1 MLVFWTGI
9 NLRINNS
16 TMDGDWGNILYLIL
30 MALFVI
36 FGALKKKKPVN
47 KPQANTD
54 TQQEEE
60 MPTHIEN
67 IFDSLLGTDTF
78 EPQQQYPY
86 QVMQEEIAEEEVVD
100 LPRKEIKIESVKYNS
115 PLIMEIEDLD
125 GDEAEDGDDIEF
137 DWKQA
142 IISKEILDR
151 KYI

>member
-1 MLVFWTGI
+1 
-9 NLRINNS
+9 
-16 TMDGDWGNILYLIL
+16 MDGDWGNILYLIL

-47 KPQANTD
+47 KPQADTD
-54 TQQEEE
+54 IQQEEE
-60 MPTHIEN
+60 MPTRIEN

-86 QVMQEEIAEEEVVD
+86 QVLQEETVEEEIVD
-100 LPRKEIKIESVKYNS
+100 LPRKEIKIESVKHNA
-115 PLIMEIEDLD
+115 PLVMEIEEI
-125 GDEAEDGDDIEF
+125 DEAEDGDDIEF

>member
-1 MLVFWTGI
+1 MFFGTGL

-16 TMDGDWGNILYLIL
+16 TMDGDWGNILYFVL

-47 KPQANTD
+47 NPQANSD
-54 TQQEEE
+54 IQSEGE
-60 MPTHIEN
+60 MPSSVEN
-67 IFDSLLGTDTF
+67 IFNSLLGGDAF
-78 EPQQQYPY
+78 QDQQVHPY
-86 QVMQEEIAEEEVVD
+86 QVIQEEIVEEEIVD
-100 LPRKEIKIESVKYNS
+100 LPRKEMKIESVKYSS
-115 PLIMEIEDLD
+115 PILMEV
-125 GDEAEDGDDIEF
+125 DEAEDGDNIEF